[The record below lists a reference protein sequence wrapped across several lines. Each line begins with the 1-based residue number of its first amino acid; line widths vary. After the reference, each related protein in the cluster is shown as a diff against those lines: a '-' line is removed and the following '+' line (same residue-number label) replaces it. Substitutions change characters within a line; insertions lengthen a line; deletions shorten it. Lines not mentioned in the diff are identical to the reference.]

1 MARRLPNPLSR
12 PAALRGPSGT
22 PSPPGPLALNLAR
35 LLETTAVRRRLLS
48 EHAPPSSSAPNCAAP
63 N

>member
-1 MARRLPNPLSR
+1 MARRLPRPLSML
-12 PAALRGPSGT
+12 AALRGPSGA

-48 EHAPPSSSAPNCAAP
+48 EHAPLPSQPANSSGQQ
-63 N
+63 